1 MRSRMM
7 AVVRRG
13 LTAAITGWC
22 VVAPSARGQ
31 AVPSGPQGRVAG
43 RITDKGT
50 GRPLVSVRVRLV
62 GRVGVVETDLDGR
75 FRTPLVPVGKYN
87 VAAALIGYRPA
98 QLDSV
103 AVKDGQTAVVS
114 MALES
119 SPVQLEELTVASD
132 KPTRVSSAAGLLSA
146 QQNAMA
152 VVDGVSAEAIA
163 KTPDSDAGQAV
174 ARVTGLA
181 VVQNKVVVRGLA
193 ERYST
198 SLLNGVEI
206 ASPEPDRK
214 FVPLDVFASGLL
226 ESIVAAKTATPDRPG
241 DFAGGIVDVQTK
253 EFPENFILSFGVSQG
268 YNDRSTFRRFA
279 RGPRSGSDLFGFDGI
294 GRGFSGAVAGQERFA
309 ESLRNVWTP
318 GSAVA
323 RPNLGL
329 NAAVGGRKDL
339 GNDAFGYVLSV
350 DYGNGRDY
358 NPDRYDA
365 EGNSPIL
372 FNESRERVE
381 LSGLMNLAYRSG
393 AGHKFGFKNFYSRS
407 STEVFRSGIGG
418 DTGEGPSLNYQ
429 GQFIAQYIQQSQV
442 TGDHYLGNFLK
453 SRLEWKGSFGQA
465 GRDDLDNRQLRYVDK
480 GSGYLINNSIPSY
493 RYNTTLLDKSYTGQA
508 DWSIPFSL
516 RGPQDGL
523 FKVGASYRRKDR
535 EFGAAGY
542 EMHVGTA
549 ISQDILSLGPEQLLA
564 PENVGPGMI
573 TYQPASILV
582 PYDAREEVKAGY
594 LMSDFEILPSVR
606 IVAGARMEQW
616 TANLTEA
623 KDTAGV
629 ITRDNRDILWSANLT
644 YAMTSKINFRLAGYK
659 TVARPDL
666 RELSSGGYTSVVG
679 GTVNIGNPDLRRS
692 SILNADARFEVYP
705 GADELLA
712 VSLFYKRFTD
722 PIITTYRYAGGIVIL
737 PDNGKVA
744 RSYGAEFEVRKNLGF
759 LASGLSNVLANA
771 NLTLLSSEVQFR
783 DVLGAGNVRPQFQGQ
798 SPYLV
803 NTGLT
808 YSGKLLSVSA
818 LFNRFGDRVERYPG
832 IGSGSNSSN
841 ANVIE
846 KARSTLDGKVKL
858 AVRGGWSLSLTGK
871 NLLNTRSEISYDKDV
886 PGAVARPIL
895 GRTLDGVS
903 VSMGISYAR

>member
-1 MRSRMM
+1 MRTTWMTSAGRALVAGLAALHLAAT
-7 AVVRRG
+7 AV
-13 LTAAITGWC
+13 AA
-22 VVAPSARGQ
+22 Q
-31 AVPSGPQGRVAG
+31 ATPGPQGRVAG
-43 RITDKGT
+43 RVTDKAT

-62 GRVGVVETDLDGR
+62 GRPGMVETDLDGR
-75 FRTPLVPVGKYN
+75 FRTPLVPAGRYG
-87 VAAALIGYRPA
+87 VAAALIGYRPS
-98 QLDSV
+98 QIDSV
-103 AVKDGQTAVVS
+103 TVADGQTVVVS
-114 MALES
+114 FALES

-132 KPTRVSSAAGLLSA
+132 KPVRVSSSAGLLAA

-152 VVDGVSAEAIA
+152 VVDGVSAEAIS

-174 ARVTGLA
+174 TRVTGLA
-181 VVQNKVVVRGLA
+181 VVENKVVVRGLA

-253 EFPENFILSFGVSQG
+253 EFPDNFVLSFGVSQG
-268 YNDRSTFRRFA
+268 YNDRSTFKRFA
-279 RGPRSGSDLFGFDGI
+279 RGPRSGKDLLGFDGV
-294 GRGFSGAVAGQERFA
+294 GRGFSGGTTASPERFA

-318 GSAVA
+318 GLSRA

-339 GNDAFGYVLSV
+339 GNDAFGYVLSI
-350 DYGNGRDY
+350 DYGNGRDN

-365 EGNSPIL
+365 EGSSPIL
-372 FNESRERVE
+372 FNEAKERVE
-381 LSGLMNLAYRSG
+381 LSGLLNLAYRSG
-393 AGHKFGFKNFYSRS
+393 AGSKFGLKNFYSRS

-429 GQFIAQYIQQSQV
+429 GQFLEQFIAQTQL
-442 TGDHYLGNFLK
+442 TGDHYLGAFLK
-453 SRLEWKGSFGQA
+453 SRLEWKGSIGQA

-480 GSGYLINNSIPSY
+480 GAGYALNNGIPSY
-493 RYNTTLLDKSYTGQA
+493 RYNTTLTDKSYTGQA

-523 FKVGASYRRKDR
+523 FKLGGSYRRKDR
-535 EFGAAGY
+535 TFGAAGY
-542 EMHVGTA
+542 EMRVGSA
-549 ISQDILSLGPEQLLA
+549 IATDLLTRPPEELLA
-564 PENVGPGMI
+564 PENLGPGLI
-573 TYQPASILV
+573 SYQPAPILV

-606 IVAGARMEQW
+606 IVGGARVEQW

-623 KDTAGV
+623 NDSVAV
-629 ITRDNRDILWSANLT
+629 TRNNRDILWSANLT
-644 YAMTSKINFRLAGYK
+644 YSMTPKINFRLAGYK

-679 GTVNIGNPDLRRS
+679 GTVNIGNPDLKRS

-705 GADELLA
+705 GADELVA
-712 VSLFYKRFTD
+712 VSVFYKRFND

-744 RSYGAEFEVRKNLGF
+744 RSYGAEFEIRKNLGF
-759 LASGLSNVLANA
+759 LSGRLSNVLANA
-771 NLTLLSSEVQFR
+771 NLTLLESEVRFR
-783 DVLGAGNVRPQFQGQ
+783 DVLDAANVRPAFQGQ
-798 SPYLV
+798 SPYLI
-803 NTGLT
+803 NAGLT
-808 YSGKLLSVSA
+808 YNTKGLSLSA
-818 LFNRFGDRVERYPG
+818 LFNRFGDRIERYPG

-841 ANVIE
+841 ANVVE
-846 KARSTLDGKVKL
+846 KARSTLDGKIKW

-871 NLLNTRSEISYDKDV
+871 NLLNTRSEVSYDHDV
-886 PGAVARPIL
+886 PGPVARPIL
-895 GRTLDGVS
+895 GRSLDGVS